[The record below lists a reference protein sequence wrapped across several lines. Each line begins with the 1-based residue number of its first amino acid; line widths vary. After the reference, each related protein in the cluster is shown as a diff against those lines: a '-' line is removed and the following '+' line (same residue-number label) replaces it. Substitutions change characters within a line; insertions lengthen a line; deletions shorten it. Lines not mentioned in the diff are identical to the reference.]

1 MPVQLV
7 AVHNFS
13 KTLVTE
19 VDCQKYTQV
28 IPKLGETVTGSSFL
42 LGYGGKGANQC
53 VASKLLG
60 CNTALVG
67 KVGEDY
73 FGDIFLEHLKQLGVN
88 TDGVT
93 KSPKCST
100 GVASITVDTGTGEN
114 QIIIV
119 PGANMLITDSDINRA
134 NQQYMIFNTKVIV
147 CQFEINP
154 VATLHSLRYG
164 RTNGVKTI
172 LNPAPAPVPSENNEL
187 GNYELLDMI
196 LSNSD
201 FVCLNEC
208 EFCSITG
215 SDLESLPPENE
226 QITSSNVHTFIP
238 GLIYLIEKK
247 VRWPIVTLGSKGA
260 IAVLYAEDMVGM
272 QNNDVSVVAHVSLG
286 NEEKLI
292 VHLAS
297 PKIDD
302 VTDTTVS
309 QVVFFKY
316 KVDKT

>member
-1 MPVQLV
+1 
-7 AVHNFS
+7 
-13 KTLVTE
+13 
-19 VDCQKYTQV
+19 
-28 IPKLGETVTGSSFL
+28 
-42 LGYGGKGANQC
+42 
-53 VASKLLG
+53 
-60 CNTALVG
+60 
-67 KVGEDY
+67 
-73 FGDIFLEHLKQLGVN
+73 
-88 TDGVT
+88 
-93 KSPKCST
+93 
-100 GVASITVDTGTGEN
+100 
-114 QIIIV
+114 
-119 PGANMLITDSDINRA
+119 
-134 NQQYMIFNTKVIV
+134 
-147 CQFEINP
+147 INP

-201 FVCLNEC
+201 F
-208 EFCSITG
+208 
-215 SDLESLPPENE
+215 
-226 QITSSNVHTFIP
+226 
-238 GLIYLIEKK
+238 KK

-302 VTDTTVS
+302 VTDTTGAGDCFVGSLAYFVACHENITTAEQIRRSIWLAS
-309 QVVFFKY
+309 QSIRKKGTQSSYPKREELPSTLFTPETY
-316 KVDKT
+316 QWP